1 MLDQLRV
8 PLCLTGT
15 VGLAS
20 PVKLGIRKIT
30 FRITTSPVSS
40 LGQAMSTSSPI
51 AESMV
56 ESNALE
62 TMCQITTLNKQHRAF
77 GFFHTLLLLRLFL
90 NYKYFPHQVWCKC
103 LNSSLG
109 ETCVT
114 LFTLQIYFIWFELHL
129 VATHLDSNLAITA
142 TCVDM

>member
-20 PVKLGIRKIT
+20 PVKLGICKIT

-62 TMCQITTLNKQHRAF
+62 TVCQITTLNKQHRAF
-77 GFFHTLLLLRLFL
+77 GFFHTLLLLQLFL
-90 NYKYFPHQVWCKC
+90 NYKYFPHQ
-103 LNSSLG
+103 
-109 ETCVT
+109 
-114 LFTLQIYFIWFELHL
+114 
-129 VATHLDSNLAITA
+129 A
-142 TCVDM
+142 